1 MIRAPP
7 RSTRTDTRFPYT
19 TLFRSI
25 IIAPVRTAAWGID
38 HRRQKRS
45 SQPGRSAP
53 LRSASRPGWH
63 QKRRSTN
70 YMPGP
75 VIAGSPIFA
84 DTLRRMGERGDII
97 RTMQRA
103 YAAKGQA
110 PAIADQVIYDPEV
123 SDARS
128 LVGRVLERGLSEEY
142 ADRHHLI
149 VEATDGRSHYVE
161 IGKGEKIG
169 NANV

>member
-1 MIRAPP
+1 MALP
-7 RSTRTDTRFPYT
+7 RSNRRVVN
-19 TLFRSI
+19 I
-25 IIAPVRTAAWGID
+25 IIAPVRTAAWGSD
-38 HRRQKRS
+38 HLRQNRS

-84 DTLRRMGERGDII
+84 DTLRRMGERGATI

-103 YAAKGQA
+103 YAAKGQD
-110 PAIADQVIYDPEV
+110 PGKDHQGNDDPE
-123 SDARS
+123 
-128 LVGRVLERGLSEEY
+128 GTEGQERTRG
-142 ADRHHLI
+142 
-149 VEATDGRSHYVE
+149 
-161 IGKGEKIG
+161 GE
-169 NANV
+169 